1 MSNTIAGCNLAQIAQ
16 MSLEPLTALFAPLN
30 AVTTD
35 FSADVSAAG
44 ESVTTRFATRPTAQD
59 LSGGFTPTDVSMTA
73 RTISLN
79 TYYGF
84 VAAFTDLERSKSVIS
99 LDNLFI
105 GPMLQAL
112 GKKVFGDIW
121 NLVTESNFAQYYTST
136 AANFDRSDLIDVAGT
151 LTNTLQAPK
160 QGRAFLADVSFYGS
174 LLKTLNSAEIPG
186 ITADKAEGVVPRVT
200 GFDIY
205 ESTEC
210 DDNSENL
217 GAFAFHKSAL
227 IMAGRRVDASG
238 AALAGVEVSDVVI
251 PGLNLPVQLRRWY
264 SPNDGQLRI
273 SCGLLY
279 GVQKG
284 TGMGVR
290 VVTSHA

>member
-1 MSNTIAGCNLAQIAQ
+1 MSNTIAGVNLAQIAQ
-16 MSLEPLTALFAPLN
+16 KSLDPLTALFAPLN
-30 AVTTD
+30 ALTTD

-59 LSGGFTPTDVSMTA
+59 LSSGFVPTDVSMTA
-73 RTISLN
+73 RTITLN

-84 VAAFTDLERSKSVIS
+84 VAAFTDLERSKSSIA
-99 LDNLFI
+99 LDQLFI

-112 GKKVFGDIW
+112 GKKVFGDVW
-121 NLVTESNFAQYYTST
+121 NLVTAANFPTYYTST
-136 AANFDRSDLIDVAGT
+136 AANFDRSDLIDVAAT

-160 QGRAFLADVSFYGS
+160 MDRSFISNSDFYAA

-186 ITADKAEGVVPRVT
+186 ITQDKAEGIVPRVS
-200 GFDIY
+200 GFDSY
-205 ESTEC
+205 ETTEA
-210 DDNSENL
+210 DANGEYL
-217 GAFAFHKSAL
+217 GAFGMHKSAL

-238 AALAGVEVSDVVI
+238 AAQAGVEVSDVVI
-251 PGLNLPVQLRRWY
+251 PGLNLPVQFRRWY

-290 VVTSHA
+290 VVTQ

>member
-1 MSNTIAGCNLAQIAQ
+1 MSNTIAGVNLAQIAQ
-16 MSLEPLTALFAPLN
+16 TSLEPLTALFAPLN
-30 AVTTD
+30 ALTTD
-35 FSADVSAAG
+35 FSTDVSASG

-59 LSGGFTPTDVSMTA
+59 LTNGFTPTDVSMTA
-73 RTISLN
+73 RTITLN

-84 VAAFTDLERSKSVIS
+84 VAAFTDLERSKSSIA
-99 LDNLFI
+99 LDQLFI

-112 GKKVFGDIW
+112 GKKVFSDVW
-121 NLVTESNFAQYYTST
+121 NLITAANFPTYYTST
-136 AANFDRSDLIDVAGT
+136 AANFDRSDLIDVAAT

-160 QGRAFLADVSFYGS
+160 MNRSFVANNDFYAA

-186 ITADKAEGVVPRVT
+186 ITQDKAEGIVPRVS
-200 GFDIY
+200 GFDSY
-205 ESTEC
+205 ETTEA
-210 DDNSENL
+210 DANGEYL
-217 GAFAFHKSAL
+217 GAFAMHKSAL

-238 AALAGVEVSDVVI
+238 AANAGIEVSDIVI
-251 PGLNLPVQLRRWY
+251 PGLNLPVQFRRWY
-264 SPNDGQLRI
+264 SANDGQLRI

-290 VVTSHA
+290 VVTQ

>member
-1 MSNTIAGCNLAQIAQ
+1 MSNTIAGVNLAQIAQ
-16 MSLEPLTALFAPLN
+16 RSLDPLTALFAPLN
-30 AVTTD
+30 ALTTD

-73 RTISLN
+73 RTIALN

-84 VAAFTDLERSKSVIS
+84 VAAFTDLERSKSSIA
-99 LDNLFI
+99 LDQLFI

-112 GKKVFGDIW
+112 GKKVFGDVW
-121 NLVTESNFAQYYTST
+121 NLVTAANFPTYYTST
-136 AANFDRSDLIDVAGT
+136 AANFDRSDLIDVAAT

-160 QGRAFLADVSFYGS
+160 MDRSFVANNDFYAA

-186 ITADKAEGVVPRVT
+186 ITLDKQEGIVPRVS
-200 GFDIY
+200 GFESY
-205 ESTEC
+205 ETTEA
-210 DDNSENL
+210 DANGEYL
-217 GAFAFHKSAL
+217 GAFGMHKSAL

-238 AALAGVEVSDVVI
+238 ASSAGVEISDVVI
-251 PGLNLPVQLRRWY
+251 PGLNLPVQFRRWY

-290 VVTSHA
+290 VVTQ